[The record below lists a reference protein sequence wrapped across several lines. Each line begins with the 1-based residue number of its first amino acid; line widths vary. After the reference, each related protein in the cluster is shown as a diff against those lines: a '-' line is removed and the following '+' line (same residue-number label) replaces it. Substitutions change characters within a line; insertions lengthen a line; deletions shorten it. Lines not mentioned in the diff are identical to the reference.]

1 MKKSFTLIE
10 LLVVLA
16 IIGILAAM
24 IIASLS
30 GARAR
35 ARDATRKS
43 DLRQV
48 KTALEQYY
56 SDKEQYKIQTAP
68 MDLNVTNTDLTTE
81 YIKNMPNEPKPGLP
95 PYKYQTNSDGTA
107 YCLYSILENTK
118 DPDYDKAPPTGFS
131 LPSGYHYSMCS
142 D

>member
-30 GARAR
+30 GARSR

-56 SDKEQYKIQTAP
+56 SDKEKYPVQTTSVNLSTLSSDISTYISKIPEDPQGT
-68 MDLNVTNTDLTTE
+68 
-81 YIKNMPNEPKPGLP
+81 
-95 PYKYQTNSDGTA
+95 YKYQYISDAEGTKYA
-107 YCLYSILENTK
+107 LSSTLENTK
-118 DPDYDKAPPTGFS
+118 DPSYNVTCQGFTFATD
-131 LPSGYHYSMCS
+131 YHYMTCN